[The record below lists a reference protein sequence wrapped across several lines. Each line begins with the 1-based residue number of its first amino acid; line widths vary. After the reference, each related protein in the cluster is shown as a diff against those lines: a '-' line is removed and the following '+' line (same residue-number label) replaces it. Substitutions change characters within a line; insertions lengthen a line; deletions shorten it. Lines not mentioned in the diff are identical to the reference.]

1 MKVLVIGS
9 GGREHALCW
18 KLAQSPR
25 VKKLYCTPGNAGIAM
40 VRCQNG
46 EPVELAAI
54 KSDDIEGILRFAR
67 RERPDLVVVGPEAP
81 LCAGIVD
88 KIDVELNIPCFGPNK
103 RGAELEASKIFTKSL
118 LRKHGIPTA
127 DFQAFTDAE
136 RATAYVQEHGG
147 PLVIKADGIASGKG
161 VIMAA
166 SAEEAAV
173 AVKRCMI
180 DGEFG
185 EAGRKILV
193 EETLRGEETSVLAFT
208 DGSTLVVL
216 PSTQDHKRIGDN
228 DTGPNTG
235 GMGAYSPAPVVTP
248 DIETRIVREILV
260 PTLHALRREERP
272 YKGVLYAGIMLTD
285 AGPKV
290 LEYNVRFGD
299 PECQCI
305 IPRIKSDL
313 IDAIEAVLNE
323 KLEESTLEISDEA
336 TCCVVMAARNY
347 PGTPVTGAPIEGL
360 GSDGQLANAEGV
372 QVFHGATSQLK
383 DGRIVTNGGRVLGVT
398 ASAAT
403 LPLAVS
409 RAYQA
414 VERIT
419 FDGAQFRRDI
429 AARALKKSL
438 K

>member
-1 MKVLVIGS
+1 VL
-9 GGREHALCW
+9 E
-18 KLAQSPR
+18 
-25 VKKLYCTPGNAGIAM
+25 AGAESA
-40 VRCQNG
+40 RH
-46 EPVELAAI
+46 ETLLAAI
-54 KSDDIEGILRFAR
+54 KADDIEGILRLAR
-67 RERPDLVVVGPEAP
+67 RERPDLIVVGPEGP

-88 KIDVELNIPCFGPNK
+88 KIDQELNIPCFGPNK

-127 DFQAFTDAE
+127 DFQTFTDPE
-136 RATAYVQEHGG
+136 RALAYVQEHGG
-147 PLVIKADGIASGKG
+147 PLVIKADGLASGKG

-166 SAEEAAV
+166 RPDDAAAAV
-173 AVKRCMI
+173 RRCMI

-185 EAGRKILV
+185 EAGRRILI

-235 GMGAYSPAPVVTP
+235 GMGAYSPAPAVTP
-248 DIETRIVREILV
+248 DVETRIVREILV
-260 PTLHALRREERP
+260 PTLHALRREDRP
-272 YKGVLYAGIMLTD
+272 YKGVLYAGIMLTES
-285 AGPKV
+285 GPKV

-313 IDAIEAVLNE
+313 IDAIEAVLQG
-323 KLEESTLEISDEA
+323 KLDDSTVDISADP
-336 TCCVVMAARNY
+336 TCCVVMAAKNY
-347 PGTPVTGAPIEGL
+347 PGTPVTGTPIEGL
-360 GSDGQLANAEGV
+360 GADGQLSGAAAEGV
-372 QVFHGATSQLK
+372 QIFHAGTARLK
-383 DGRIVTNGGRVLGVT
+383 DGRIVTHGGRVLGVT

-403 LPLAVS
+403 LPLAVN

-414 VERIT
+414 VERIR
-419 FDGAQFRRDI
+419 FDGAQFRKDI
-429 AARALKKSL
+429 AARALRRL
-438 K
+438 